1 MQWRRMQNPSSC
13 LDDSL
18 RFFPFSLFEN
28 FHGWEESLEL
38 VSEHESIF
46 SPDWW
51 LFYWHL
57 PLKLL
62 TFEWQAA
69 GPEFSNSFRKR
80 KETRK
85 TATDMFI
92 PLLVIL
98 ITKQKSPKFL
108 FIFLFLQVTQGSSSH
123 LQNYIVDSHK
133 WLYCVSPHLFTVSS
147 IQNNFASFFSYHL
160 IFCFFSLFL
169 FTFVDKILLI
179 FTFFIMPMVYF
190 LLLPSCNFNIF

>member
-1 MQWRRMQNPSSC
+1 MEKDAEPKLLPWWFTEILP
-13 LDDSL
+13 L
-18 RFFPFSLFEN
+18 FSL
-28 FHGWEESLEL
+28 WKLS
-38 VSEHESIF
+38 
-46 SPDWW
+46 W
-51 LFYWHL
+51 LRGISGVGLRTWVYFL
-57 PLKLL
+57 PRLMAFLLTLASKLL

-108 FIFLFLQVTQGSSSH
+108 FIFLFLQVIQGSSSH